1 MYSFHSFDQWSRNLL
16 WLLHISTSIHS
27 FSFVLHLFVEDI
39 FSHLF
44 PSLWS
49 RSVSMAFNLILVW
62 WFHESRALMCFNFLS
77 FLGGGGWDGWY
88 FLAPLIPF
96 YPLCHALYS
105 YHSFGSWLDSI
116 ISSFAACLDL
126 LQLLS
131 VNTNKIGRGELFLSF
146 WAGELSLFLWY
157 TMFLSL
163 CVCLTLHP

>member
-16 WLLHISTSIHS
+16 WLLHISTSTHS
-27 FSFVLHLFVEDI
+27 LSFVLHLFVEDI

-44 PSLWS
+44 PRLWS

-62 WFHESRALMCFNFLS
+62 RFHESRALMCFDKGARDQDEIQYSIFNFLS
-77 FLGGGGWDGWY
+77 FFFCFGGGGVVGWY
-88 FLAPLIPF
+88 FLASLIPF

-131 VNTNKIGRGELFLSF
+131 VNTNKIGRGELFRSF
-146 WAGELSLFLWY
+146 
-157 TMFLSL
+157 
-163 CVCLTLHP
+163 